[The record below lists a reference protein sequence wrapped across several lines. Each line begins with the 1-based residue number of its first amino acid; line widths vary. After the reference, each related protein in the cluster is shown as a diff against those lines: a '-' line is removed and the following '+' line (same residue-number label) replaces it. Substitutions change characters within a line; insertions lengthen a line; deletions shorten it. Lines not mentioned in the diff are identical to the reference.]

1 MRGGEIETKL
11 GEAWQRQWN
20 FTTIINFRRKI
31 ISENI
36 LQIRLLLKNMSN
48 KRHWLK
54 QMLTDLENL
63 GWKFLEANY
72 THN

>member
-1 MRGGEIETKL
+1 METKL

-36 LQIRLLLKNMSN
+36 LQIRLLLK
-48 KRHWLK
+48 KYVKLFET
-54 QMLTDLENL
+54 LP
-63 GWKFLEANY
+63 
-72 THN
+72 

>member
-36 LQIRLLLKNMSN
+36 LQIRLFAEKICQIV
-48 KRHWLK
+48 WDTG
-54 QMLTDLENL
+54 LTQ
-63 GWKFLEANY
+63 
-72 THN
+72 THRPTKVRFEIPWE